1 MKRRYAI
8 LVAVFALV
16 AGYGLAL
23 IPERESLLDPGTV
36 HSNIEEEEIRLLS
49 YTSAAAI
56 FTAQRPKAGAPFVA
70 QATFTDGRST
80 QRCAAPADL
89 GGQLSKFA
97 RLVVKRGISLDQL
110 DKEFPMLH
118 GVLDIRT
125 ELSPEFGGP
134 YLIFTDKAQQS
145 AVIVAYGSAN
155 VLTIPLTVFK
165 RLEAGCAAFAG
176 K

>member
-1 MKRRYAI
+1 MKKRYAI

-23 IPERESLLDPGTV
+23 TPERERILEPGAV
-36 HSNIEEEEIRLLS
+36 HSSVGEEEIRLLS
-49 YTSAAAI
+49 YSSAAAI

-70 QATFTDGRST
+70 QATFTDGRPA
-80 QRCAAPADL
+80 QRCTVPPDL
-89 GGQLSKFA
+89 GGQLGEFA
-97 RLVVKRGISLDQL
+97 RLVVKRGISLGEL
-110 DKEFPMLH
+110 HKEFPTLH

-155 VLTIPLTVFK
+155 VLSIPLTVFK
-165 RLEAGCAAFAG
+165 RLEAGCVAFAG